1 MAALMSDTSPIVR
14 EFATKK
20 PDPVTKIGRQS
31 IQHPDNAG
39 QVMSLVHVPPEFRSE
54 FQIDAAGRVT
64 ASRRAVARLCGVSDT
79 AIRSLLSRVKGANL
93 GGSKTLE
100 PIAGKEFDGA
110 NLSSIVASCIINYYA
125 HEAGRYKTEQALSV
139 ALAFSAIGFERWV
152 QSELGWKSS
161 KPEPGWM
168 IDRQGG
174 KENRELLADA
184 IKDYIQRHREEL
196 SENAIKWMYTNAT
209 NKLYQLVYDRQARK
223 LVEAIGCQ
231 KNSLRDNLSRKELQV
246 LSAIEDV
253 ATQLIEQRDIH
264 PSDAIVEAVE
274 RVLAV
279 GRFKTMHSPKTLPS
293 A

>member
-1 MAALMSDTSPIVR
+1 M
-14 EFATKK
+14 F
-20 PDPVTKIGRQS
+20 QY
-31 IQHPDNAG
+31 PDNAG

-110 NLSSIVASCIINYYA
+110 NLSSIVASCISNYYA

>member
-1 MAALMSDTSPIVR
+1 
-14 EFATKK
+14 
-20 PDPVTKIGRQS
+20 
-31 IQHPDNAG
+31 
-39 QVMSLVHVPPEFRSE
+39 MSLVHVPPEFRSE

-253 ATQLIEQRDIH
+253 ATQLIEQRDTH